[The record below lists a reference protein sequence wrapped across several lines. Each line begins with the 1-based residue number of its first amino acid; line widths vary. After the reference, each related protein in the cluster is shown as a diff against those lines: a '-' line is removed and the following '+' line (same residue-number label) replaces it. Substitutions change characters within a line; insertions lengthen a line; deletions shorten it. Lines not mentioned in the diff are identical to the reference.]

1 MPEAR
6 VNGARL
12 HYEERGPRH
21 GPALFFHHG
30 YMSASDTWA
39 GVVERLSGGYRCIA
53 VDARGC
59 GESERTPEG
68 HTVEQYS
75 ADALAL
81 ADALGVGR
89 LTVVGHSMGGAIG
102 MWLALSEPE
111 RVERLVLVSPVP
123 AAGVLDDEAAAA
135 RREQILERRR
145 EASVERLVA
154 ERRATAARPR
164 SDAALERAARR
175 WLAASDAHV
184 EGMARA
190 MLSLRLGDR
199 LPEIVQPTLVV
210 SAAADGL
217 LAANLADYRRL
228 PNATLHVFS
237 RVSHGV
243 PGEVPEGLAEVI
255 ADFMEHGV
263 VTARTLL
270 GRLEALQR
278 GEGR

>member
-6 VNGARL
+6 VHGVRL
-12 HYEERGPRH
+12 HYEEHGPRDA
-21 GPALFFHHG
+21 PALLFHHG

-39 GVVERLSGGYRCIA
+39 GVVERLSGDYRCIA

-59 GESERTPEG
+59 GESERTADG

-89 LTVVGHSMGGAIG
+89 LTVVGHSLGGAIG
-102 MWLALSEPE
+102 MWLALSEPV

-123 AAGVLDDEAAAA
+123 AAGVADDEAAAA
-135 RREQILERRR
+135 RRKQIVERRR
-145 EASVERLVA
+145 GASVERLVA

-175 WLAASDAHV
+175 S
-184 EGMARA
+184 
-190 MLSLRLGDR
+190 
-199 LPEIVQPTLVV
+199 LVV

-217 LAANLADYRRL
+217 LASNLADYRRL

-243 PGEVPEGLAEVI
+243 PGEVPEELASVI

-263 VTARTLL
+263 VTAGTLL
-270 GRLEALQR
+270 GRLQALER
-278 GEGR
+278 GEAR